1 MIVLV
6 ISCTFDLYC
15 KLYYEI
21 ELVSL
26 ISVIPNRAFKKNQ
39 KPKTKNQKH
48 GGNASSFSIF
58 CASQHKDMS
67 ATTTMIYTTS
77 EDISLSIQTKV
88 ITQENL
94 LSCSLIK
101 IQEKVVSVVWK
112 KKTLLLDYKCN
123 NFSIQTFTS
132 Q

>member
-1 MIVLV
+1 
-6 ISCTFDLYC
+6 
-15 KLYYEI
+15 
-21 ELVSL
+21 
-26 ISVIPNRAFKKNQ
+26 
-39 KPKTKNQKH
+39 
-48 GGNASSFSIF
+48 
-58 CASQHKDMS
+58 MS

-77 EDISLSIQTKV
+77 EDISLLIQTKV

-112 KKTLLLDYKCN
+112 KTLLLDYKCN

>member
-1 MIVLV
+1 
-6 ISCTFDLYC
+6 
-15 KLYYEI
+15 
-21 ELVSL
+21 
-26 ISVIPNRAFKKNQ
+26 
-39 KPKTKNQKH
+39 
-48 GGNASSFSIF
+48 
-58 CASQHKDMS
+58 MS

-77 EDISLSIQTKV
+77 EDISLSIQTKD

>member
-1 MIVLV
+1 
-6 ISCTFDLYC
+6 
-15 KLYYEI
+15 
-21 ELVSL
+21 
-26 ISVIPNRAFKKNQ
+26 
-39 KPKTKNQKH
+39 
-48 GGNASSFSIF
+48 
-58 CASQHKDMS
+58 MS

-77 EDISLSIQTKV
+77 EDISLLIQTKV

-94 LSCSLIK
+94 LSWSLIK

-112 KKTLLLDYKCN
+112 NKTLLLDYKCN

>member
-1 MIVLV
+1 
-6 ISCTFDLYC
+6 
-15 KLYYEI
+15 
-21 ELVSL
+21 
-26 ISVIPNRAFKKNQ
+26 
-39 KPKTKNQKH
+39 
-48 GGNASSFSIF
+48 
-58 CASQHKDMS
+58 MS

-112 KKTLLLDYKCN
+112 KKPLLLDYKCN

>member
-1 MIVLV
+1 
-6 ISCTFDLYC
+6 
-15 KLYYEI
+15 
-21 ELVSL
+21 
-26 ISVIPNRAFKKNQ
+26 
-39 KPKTKNQKH
+39 
-48 GGNASSFSIF
+48 
-58 CASQHKDMS
+58 
-67 ATTTMIYTTS
+67 MIYTTS

-123 NFSIQTFTS
+123 NFSIQTFTN

>member
-1 MIVLV
+1 
-6 ISCTFDLYC
+6 
-15 KLYYEI
+15 
-21 ELVSL
+21 
-26 ISVIPNRAFKKNQ
+26 
-39 KPKTKNQKH
+39 
-48 GGNASSFSIF
+48 
-58 CASQHKDMS
+58 
-67 ATTTMIYTTS
+67 MIYNTS

>member
-1 MIVLV
+1 
-6 ISCTFDLYC
+6 
-15 KLYYEI
+15 
-21 ELVSL
+21 
-26 ISVIPNRAFKKNQ
+26 
-39 KPKTKNQKH
+39 
-48 GGNASSFSIF
+48 
-58 CASQHKDMS
+58 MS

>member
-1 MIVLV
+1 
-6 ISCTFDLYC
+6 
-15 KLYYEI
+15 
-21 ELVSL
+21 
-26 ISVIPNRAFKKNQ
+26 
-39 KPKTKNQKH
+39 
-48 GGNASSFSIF
+48 
-58 CASQHKDMS
+58 MS

-112 KKTLLLDYKCN
+112 KNHCYWIINVTTFLYKPLLASKSYLLELKWC
-123 NFSIQTFTS
+123 
-132 Q
+132 

>member
-1 MIVLV
+1 
-6 ISCTFDLYC
+6 
-15 KLYYEI
+15 
-21 ELVSL
+21 
-26 ISVIPNRAFKKNQ
+26 
-39 KPKTKNQKH
+39 
-48 GGNASSFSIF
+48 
-58 CASQHKDMS
+58 
-67 ATTTMIYTTS
+67 MIYTTS
-77 EDISLSIQTKV
+77 EDISLSIQTKD

-112 KKTLLLDYKCN
+112 KTLLLDYKCN

>member
-1 MIVLV
+1 
-6 ISCTFDLYC
+6 
-15 KLYYEI
+15 
-21 ELVSL
+21 
-26 ISVIPNRAFKKNQ
+26 
-39 KPKTKNQKH
+39 
-48 GGNASSFSIF
+48 
-58 CASQHKDMS
+58 MS

-112 KKTLLLDYKCN
+112 KKTLLLDYK
-123 NFSIQTFTS
+123 
-132 Q
+132 

>member
-1 MIVLV
+1 
-6 ISCTFDLYC
+6 
-15 KLYYEI
+15 
-21 ELVSL
+21 
-26 ISVIPNRAFKKNQ
+26 
-39 KPKTKNQKH
+39 
-48 GGNASSFSIF
+48 
-58 CASQHKDMS
+58 MS

-77 EDISLSIQTKV
+77 EDISLLIQTKV

>member
-1 MIVLV
+1 
-6 ISCTFDLYC
+6 
-15 KLYYEI
+15 
-21 ELVSL
+21 
-26 ISVIPNRAFKKNQ
+26 
-39 KPKTKNQKH
+39 
-48 GGNASSFSIF
+48 
-58 CASQHKDMS
+58 MS

-112 KKTLLLDYKCN
+112 KKTLSKDYKCN

>member
-1 MIVLV
+1 
-6 ISCTFDLYC
+6 
-15 KLYYEI
+15 
-21 ELVSL
+21 
-26 ISVIPNRAFKKNQ
+26 
-39 KPKTKNQKH
+39 
-48 GGNASSFSIF
+48 
-58 CASQHKDMS
+58 MS

-94 LSCSLIK
+94 ISCSLIK

>member
-1 MIVLV
+1 
-6 ISCTFDLYC
+6 
-15 KLYYEI
+15 
-21 ELVSL
+21 
-26 ISVIPNRAFKKNQ
+26 
-39 KPKTKNQKH
+39 
-48 GGNASSFSIF
+48 
-58 CASQHKDMS
+58 
-67 ATTTMIYTTS
+67 MIYTTS
-77 EDISLSIQTKV
+77 EDISLSIQTKD